1 MKLSTDNINYIDYV
15 LQKYYTFERFDD
27 LRIEL
32 VDHISSDVEHLMQN
46 KNLSFED
53 ALPNVLQKWKEEIS
67 WDRNSKH
74 NNVPKM
80 VSQLWKKLDWKYNY
94 SILPLTAI
102 LCFGSIPLRDE
113 NWISYVM
120 YFIGFIGVVLSVYLL
135 KLFKKNQFNTV
146 LSIYAED
153 QLKIYVGI
161 LVLSLIINVSLN
173 YSDGDL
179 TAQPALFVIIHTTFV
194 FVMRTFI
201 MRKHIKIENQ
211 LLKVI

>member
-1 MKLSTDNINYIDYV
+1 
-15 LQKYYTFERFDD
+15 YTFERFDD

-46 KNLSFED
+46 KSLSFED
-53 ALPNVLQKWKEEIS
+53 ALPVVLQKWKEEIS
-67 WDRNSKH
+67 WDRNSTH

-80 VSQLWKKLDWKYNY
+80 VSRLWKKLDWKYNY

-102 LCFGSIPLRDE
+102 LCFGSIVLRNE
-113 NWISYVM
+113 YWITYVM
-120 YFIGFIGVVLSVYLL
+120 YFIGLIGLVLGIYLM
-135 KLFKKNQFNTV
+135 KLSKKNHFSTV

-161 LVLSLIINVSLN
+161 LVLSLLINVSLN

-194 FVMRTFI
+194 FVMRT
-201 MRKHIKIENQ
+201 
-211 LLKVI
+211 